1 MKQPFSSE
9 KPWGALAEPEKEA
22 AVILG
27 YTEIVWDNLS
37 GYESQP
43 ATLGKL
49 WRTLTVCGE
58 CRYA

>member
-27 YTEIVWDNLS
+27 YTEIVWDDKS
-37 GYESQP
+37 GIEREPVSALKYWSE
-43 ATLGKL
+43 
-49 WRTLTVCGE
+49 LTVCGE
-58 CRYA
+58 CRCA